1 MKTLKNLMNLSNTVR
16 LNLMNKATTIIETV
30 EKENNEKIE
39 FLATQVINDKDTLS
53 IHKPC
58 GNSFEFNRNDAIE
71 ETLDKDWVQEMARN
85 TLDFVNHSEVRE
97 QYADNL
103 IEYTGDM
110 IEHWLNNGYEV
121 FIKV

>member
-1 MKTLKNLMNLSNTVR
+1 M
-16 LNLMNKATTIIETV
+16 KATTIIETV
-30 EKENNEKIE
+30 EKENNERIE

-85 TLDFVNHSEVRE
+85 ILDFRHEVRE

>member
-1 MKTLKNLMNLSNTVR
+1 M
-16 LNLMNKATTIIETV
+16 
-30 EKENNEKIE
+30 NNEKIE
-39 FLATQVINDKDTLS
+39 FLATQVINDNGTLS

-58 GNSFEFNRNDAIE
+58 GNSFEFNRNDAIA
-71 ETLDKDWVQEMARN
+71 ETLDRDWVHEMARN
-85 TLDFVNHSEVRE
+85 VLDFHKEVRD

-110 IEHWLNNGYEV
+110 IEHWLDNGYEI